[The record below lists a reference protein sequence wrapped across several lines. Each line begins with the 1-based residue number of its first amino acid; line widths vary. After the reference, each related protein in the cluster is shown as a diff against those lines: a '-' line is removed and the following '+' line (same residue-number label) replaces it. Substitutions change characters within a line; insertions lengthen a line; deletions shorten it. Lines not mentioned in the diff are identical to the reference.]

1 MKIEQILTKK
11 ILSFLITQQEIIS
24 TYSTWS
30 MNKLFTIIDFKH
42 VLVNMFLL
50 NMTTERRLVEIILD
64 YKCQLVFKKEITIY
78 KFFKTL

>member
-1 MKIEQILTKK
+1 
-11 ILSFLITQQEIIS
+11 
-24 TYSTWS
+24 
-30 MNKLFTIIDFKH
+30 MNKLFTIIDLKH

-50 NMTTERRLVEIILD
+50 NMTIERQLVEIILD